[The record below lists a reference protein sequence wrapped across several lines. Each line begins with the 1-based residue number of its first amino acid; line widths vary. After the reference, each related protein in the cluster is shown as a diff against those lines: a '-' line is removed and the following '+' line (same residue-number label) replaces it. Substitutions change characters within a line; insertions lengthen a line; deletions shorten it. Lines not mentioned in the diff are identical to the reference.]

1 MVSSFIK
8 IKSLKLISFLALPEN
23 EQYRILFEKGAV
35 VAERLEKP
43 VIKKLYSL
51 HTFFVEV
58 HFHYGTEEILFK
70 KVFKEGELLDGY
82 LNEFDLPLPK
92 TS

>member
-1 MVSSFIK
+1 M
-8 IKSLKLISFLALPEN
+8 KLIHYLALSES
-23 EQYRILFEKGAV
+23 EQYEILFKKGTI

-51 HTFFVEV
+51 NTFFVELHI
-58 HFHYGTEEILFK
+58 HFGTEELLFK

-82 LNEFDLPLPK
+82 LNQFQLPLPK